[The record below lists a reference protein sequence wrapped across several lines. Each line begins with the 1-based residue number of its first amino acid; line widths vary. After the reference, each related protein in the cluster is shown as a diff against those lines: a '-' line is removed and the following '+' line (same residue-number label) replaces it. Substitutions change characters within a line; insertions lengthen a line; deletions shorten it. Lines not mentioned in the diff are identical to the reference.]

1 MRELMW
7 LKRVLGKFPSG
18 GKHQKLTHLF
28 RELLSEVY
36 LIKISV
42 RLLPH
47 SDWNIL
53 NFRIRVLPCINKWFS
68 VGIYL
73 ARTQLTNWPYPYRT
87 YFPQVIMSFYFT
99 SMSLKLA
106 TIVGNANVPKSLS
119 RLLRPFSVLYS
130 DFHLPKY
137 LVSNLGLNSHGSLM
151 ERSTWNSQISGIHEE
166 RWWIN
171 KEPFLYLNM

>member
-106 TIVGNANVPKSLS
+106 TIVGNANVHAYYGHF
-119 RLLRPFSVLYS
+119 PFSTRISICPSIWWVIWVWI
-130 DFHLPKY
+130 PMAPWW
-137 LVSNLGLNSHGSLM
+137 NGLL
-151 ERSTWNSQISGIHEE
+151 GIHKSREYTRKDDE
-166 RWWIN
+166 
-171 KEPFLYLNM
+171 